1 MQYTIGY
8 HMQNEGYPVVYP
20 YIILMHGHPIGYP
33 ICCLLQEEDV
43 DPLPE
48 WIQYIYRIAHA
59 VLRFMP
65 TKLAEFIGENY
76 GNILGIPPKRDQS
89 KWNVEELNAILRHN
103 LAMPRHWKGH
113 LRTFGCIQWECDF
126 FNGRPKA
133 RCYPFDLDE
142 HRFRGGNPQ
151 VNAWDILWDIA
162 CDIP

>member
-1 MQYTIGY
+1 
-8 HMQNEGYPVVYP
+8 MQNEGYPVVYP

-48 WIQYIYRIAHA
+48 WIQYIYRITHA

-103 LAMPRHWKGH
+103 LAMPRH
-113 LRTFGCIQWECDF
+113 
-126 FNGRPKA
+126 
-133 RCYPFDLDE
+133 
-142 HRFRGGNPQ
+142 
-151 VNAWDILWDIA
+151 
-162 CDIP
+162 